1 MTDQTQTTKTNP
13 GGDQAT
19 QPSQKQVW
27 LVTGASRGLGIDI
40 AKAALAAGHAVVA
53 TARNIESITRA
64 LGQHDQLLAVALDV
78 TYPNAAQAAVAATIE
93 LFGHLDVLV
102 NNAGSFQA
110 GFFEEM
116 TPEAFRT
123 QIETTL
129 FGPVNVTRAAL
140 PQLRAQRS
148 GLVMTISSTAG
159 IGSAGDFLTAY
170 AASKF
175 GVEGF
180 MEALASEIAP
190 FGIRTML
197 VEPGFVRTEL
207 LTPQSTQYAQP
218 SIADYA
224 DRTAATIQA
233 WQGMD
238 GKQGGD
244 PAKLADALVQLAT
257 LDQPPARFAAGADAI
272 ELFETKA
279 RTLLTQADAY
289 RELSSSLAHDDA

>member
-1 MTDQTQTTKTNP
+1 
-13 GGDQAT
+13 
-19 QPSQKQVW
+19 
-27 LVTGASRGLGIDI
+27 
-40 AKAALAAGHAVVA
+40 
-53 TARNIESITRA
+53 
-64 LGQHDQLLAVALDV
+64 
-78 TYPNAAQAAVAATIE
+78 
-93 LFGHLDVLV
+93 
-102 NNAGSFQA
+102 
-110 GFFEEM
+110 
-116 TPEAFRT
+116 
-123 QIETTL
+123 
-129 FGPVNVTRAAL
+129 
-140 PQLRAQRS
+140 
-148 GLVMTISSTAG
+148 
-159 IGSAGDFLTAY
+159 
-170 AASKF
+170 
-175 GVEGF
+175 

-197 VEPGFVRTEL
+197 VEPGFFRTEL

-257 LDQPPARFAAGADAI
+257 LDQPPARFAAGADAV